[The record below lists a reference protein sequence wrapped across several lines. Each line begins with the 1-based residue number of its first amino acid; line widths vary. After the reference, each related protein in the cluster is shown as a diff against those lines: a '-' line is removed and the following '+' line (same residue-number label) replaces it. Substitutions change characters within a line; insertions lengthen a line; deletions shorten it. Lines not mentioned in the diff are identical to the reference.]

1 MTKYLNKYGLVL
13 VTNLRQFVIMA
24 RVGGQPRQ
32 LEAFTLAPSEKA
44 FWKAVANPAE
54 LTESLG
60 ASFHEYLVRVLL
72 QAAPLSSP
80 KEVAWFLASYA
91 RDAKARM
98 EGKADLLGL
107 ASLRTSLEE
116 ALGLKFTG
124 KEGEHFFRS
133 SLVQTLFYGV
143 FSAWVLWCKRPATAT
158 KDKFNVSG

>member
-1 MTKYLNKYGLVL
+1 M
-13 VTNLRQFVIMA
+13 TNLRQFIIVA

-44 FWKAVANPAE
+44 FWKAIANPRR

-60 ASFHEYLVRVLL
+60 ASFHEYLVRMLL
-72 QAAPLSSP
+72 HAAPLTSP

-91 RDAKARM
+91 RDAKARI
-98 EGKADLLGL
+98 EGKADLPGL

-124 KEGEHFFRS
+124 KEGEHFFPCFAGPDAILRS
-133 SLVQTLFYGV
+133 VLGMGAVVQASIDGPQGQIQL
-143 FSAWVLWCKRPATAT
+143 A
-158 KDKFNVSG
+158 